1 MEFDSGAGTGGT
13 PGAERRSA
21 PAGRRGRIVMLVCNG
36 VEGDSRVQK
45 TARSAAAAGW
55 EVVLLGRSP
64 DGRPASWRLG
74 GAQVR
79 LLPVPTP
86 LDRPPR
92 TARRPLLTRPLA
104 YRPATAPYRAQRV
117 KAWRDEL
124 RTRRA
129 ALAADRRSAVYAAAR
144 LAGPRAAARLA
155 QRWVGFRTRQLD
167 RGTALRGTGTPL
179 DRAAVAVWRRARKE
193 RCWRRLWPALYDFEL
208 AYGRVVDEL
217 RPDLI
222 HAHDFRMLG
231 VGARAKVRAAAAG
244 RPVKLVWDAHEYL
257 PGVRPWQHDV
267 RWLPAHLAH
276 EREYAPCADAAV
288 TVSGTLAA
296 LLREAHGLA
305 EEPAVVLNAP
315 EAHAATGPAGT
326 GDPAPGSPAPGS
338 PASARTR
345 PGPAADGSGAAD
357 GGNGGNGGDGGD
369 GVPSLRALCGIGTG
383 TPLVVYSGAAAP
395 QRGLRT
401 MVEALAE
408 LPEVHTALVVPRPS
422 AGYLRELR
430 ARAAELGAAERL
442 HVLPYVPYRQ
452 VVPFLA
458 EADAGAIPLHHWT
471 NHEIALITKF
481 FEYAHA
487 RLPLVVS
494 DVRTMAGTTRETGQG
509 EVFRAE
515 DTADYVRAVRAV
527 LAAPQRY
534 RAAYER
540 PGLLEQWTW
549 EAQAR
554 TLDRIYARLLHQV
567 APERPD
573 HQEQPEGDGNADLR
587 GGAREDRAAAGRP
600 VRGQGTPGDG
610 RGHRR
615 ARGRERQRRG
625 GALPR

>member
-13 PGAERRSA
+13 PGAEQPAA

-104 YRPATAPYRAQRV
+104 YRPGTAPYRAQRV

-129 ALAADRRSAVYAAAR
+129 ALAADRRSVPYAAVR

-155 QRWVGFRTRQLD
+155 QRWVAFRTRQLD
-167 RGTALRGTGTPL
+167 RGTALRGAGTPL
-179 DRAAVAVWRRARKE
+179 DRAAVAGWRRVRKE
-193 RCWRRLWPALYDFEL
+193 RCWRRLWPGLYDFEL

-315 EAHAATGPAGT
+315 EAHTTTGPTTT
-326 GDPAPGSPAPGS
+326 GPTTTGPTTTGHPAP
-338 PASARTR
+338 ASTR
-345 PGPAADGSGAAD
+345 PRAADSGAGGVGEAD
-357 GGNGGNGGDGGD
+357 GGA
-369 GVPSLRALCGIGTG
+369 VPSLRALCGIGAG

-395 QRGLRT
+395 QRGLGT
-401 MVEALAE
+401 MVEALAD
-408 LPEVHTALVVPRPS
+408 LPEAHTALVVPRPS
-422 AGYLRELR
+422 APYLRELR

-494 DVRTMAGTTRETGQG
+494 DVRTMAATTRETGQG

-527 LAAPQRY
+527 LGAPERY

-554 TLDRIYARLLHQV
+554 TLDRIYARLLHQA

-587 GGAREDRAAAGRP
+587 GGAREDRAATGRP
-600 VRGQGTPGDG
+600 VRGQGASGDG

-625 GALPR
+625 GAVPR

>member
-1 MEFDSGAGTGGT
+1 MEFDSGPGTSDT
-13 PGAERRSA
+13 PAPER

-36 VEGDSRVQK
+36 VVGDSRVQK
-45 TARSAAAAGW
+45 TARSAAEAGW
-55 EVVLLGRSP
+55 EVTLLGRSP
-64 DGRPASWRLG
+64 DGRPASWRIG
-74 GAQVR
+74 PAQVR

-86 LDRPPR
+86 LAHPPR

-104 YRPATAPYRAQRV
+104 YRPGTAPYRVQRV

-129 ALAADRRSAVYAAAR
+129 ALTAGAAATGALARSRRPSPVALPRAAARLVRPYAAAR
-144 LAGPRAAARLA
+144 LALPRAAARLV

-167 RGTALRGTGTPL
+167 RRTALRGTGTLL
-179 DRAAVAVWRRARKE
+179 DRAAVAWWQRTLKE
-193 RCWRRLWPALYDFEL
+193 RCWRRLWPSLYDFEL

-217 RPDLI
+217 RPDII

-231 VGARAKVRAAAAG
+231 VGARAKIRAAAEG

-257 PGVRPWQHDV
+257 PGVRPWQNDV

-276 EREYAPCADAAV
+276 EREYVPCADAAV

-296 LLREAHGLA
+296 LLRSSHRLA

-315 EAHAATGPAGT
+315 EQHTT
-326 GDPAPGSPAPGS
+326 RRSS
-338 PASARTR
+338 CEARYE
-345 PGPAADGSGAAD
+345 AQEGAAD
-357 GGNGGNGGDGGD
+357 SA
-369 GVPSLRALCGIGTG
+369 VPSLRALCGIGTD

-395 QRGLRT
+395 QRGLDT
-401 MVEALAE
+401 MVEALPA
-408 LPEVHTALVVPRPS
+408 LPGVHTALVVPKPA
-422 AGYLRELR
+422 AGYPRELR
-430 ARAAELGAAERL
+430 ARAAALGVAERL
-442 HVLPYVPYRQ
+442 HVLPYVPYWQ
-452 VVPFLA
+452 VVPFLT
-458 EADAGAIPLHHWT
+458 EADVGAIPLHHWT

-494 DVRTMAGTTRETGQG
+494 DVKTMAATTLETGQG

-527 LAAPQRY
+527 LDDPERY

-540 PGLLEQWTW
+540 PGLLERWTW

-554 TLDRIYARLLHQV
+554 TLDRIYTQLLQS
-567 APERPD
+567 AAQERRD
-573 HQEQPEGDGNADLR
+573 HQEQPEGDRNADLC
-587 GGAREDRAAAGRP
+587 GGAREDRTAAGRP
-600 VRGQGTPGDG
+600 VRGQGTPRDG

-615 ARGRERQRRG
+615 AGGGERQRQG
-625 GALPR
+625 GAVPR